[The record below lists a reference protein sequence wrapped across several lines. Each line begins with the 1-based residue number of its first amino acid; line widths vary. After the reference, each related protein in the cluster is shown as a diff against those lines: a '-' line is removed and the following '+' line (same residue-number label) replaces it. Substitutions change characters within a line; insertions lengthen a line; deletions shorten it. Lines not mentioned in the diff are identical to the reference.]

1 MGSNLIPN
9 ILAVLLF
16 VIALFISLRAFYV
29 YTRSLSPRL
38 FILGLSM
45 GVISLTAAADFASSN
60 ITSITL
66 NTDWFLY
73 IGQAASLLFIFLSFI
88 RNTDEYFR
96 NLMRWHVFVSVLLL
110 GLLVLS
116 PAL

>member
-73 IGQAASLLFIFLSFI
+73 IGQAVSLLFILLSFL
-88 RNTDEYFR
+88 RSSETYFKG
-96 NLMRWHVFVSVLLL
+96 LMRWHILVSALLL
-110 GLLVLS
+110 CFLL
-116 PAL
+116 